1 MPIKN
6 LTDNVLPA
14 FPRLGKL
21 RKGSPQ
27 ENGHFGKEQSF
38 WRFASER
45 TDVTAA
51 FTAAYGAQPV
61 SLTVYLPYAQVE
73 DNFATWR
80 EEWTAGGLVHR
91 CDGETMT
98 IWRTPAGTY
107 DRTPKACPNRGQ
119 AKPACKPV
127 GRLTIIIP
135 ELIQAGFVGYVTM
148 ETHSLNDL
156 LSIQAT
162 LLAVTEARGN
172 ALGLRGVPFIL
183 RRVPEMISTPTEDG
197 KRVRRQKYLVK
208 LEPLADWVALQL
220 EASRKLAFG
229 NEQRLAL
236 GDGRHVDTL
245 TGEIDELTNDADDE
259 EVEEG
264 DWTPEDDPQS
274 QATML
279 EVIKQRPA
287 PAAPTTAAPTNGA
300 EPKCPKCGGPMW
312 DNRVGKKNPKAP
324 DYKCKDKACDGVI
337 WPGAYHQTAPSKKI
351 ELAEDVRPRWKELA
365 NLLASMAPEYATAD
379 GAANHQAIGNALQAR
394 GYTKIDAAN
403 IDAAFNGLY
412 APEPATSDI
421 PL

>member
-98 IWRTPAGTY
+98 IWRTPTGTY

-162 LLAVTEARGN
+162 LLAVAEARGN
-172 ALGLRGVPFIL
+172 ALGLRGVPFVL

-197 KRVRRQKYLVK
+197 KRARRQKYLVK

-229 NEQRLAL
+229 GERLAL
-236 GDGRHVDTL
+236 TDGRHVDTL
-245 TGEIDELTNDADDE
+245 TGELERDDDE
-259 EVEEG
+259 DDDVEEG

-287 PAAPTTAAPTNGA
+287 SAAPTNGD
-300 EPKCPKCGGPMW
+300 EPRCPKCQGPMW
-312 DNRVGKKNPKAP
+312 DNRVGKKNPAAP

-337 WPGAYHQTAPSKKI
+337 WPPKGKAAPSKKL
-351 ELAEDVRPRWKELA
+351 ELAEDARPRWKELA
-365 NLLASMAPEYATAD
+365 GLLATMAPEYADAH
-379 GAANHQAIGNALQAR
+379 GAPDHLAIGNAMLAH
-394 GYTKIDAAN
+394 GFAKIDAAN

-412 APEPATSDI
+412 TPEPATSDI